1 MLNLKNRIF
10 ICFTFFVSIILYG
23 QDQTNFRHVSL
34 TFNGKQYI
42 ASQSLQ
48 DEQGSIWFS
57 YDQGIL
63 KYDGYEFQNIPLKRI
78 FKSKTQ
84 DYLKDMAKDS
94 KGNIW
99 LLSKTGKVSKYAAN
113 GKFTLF
119 TIESEVKIDQIFGV
133 GDKMFFASNYG
144 DIYLYS
150 NKAFKKIFTL
160 PANDGNYRSVHSMA
174 LSKSNKLYIGTS
186 RGSIFTFNLKNNYL
200 KKLEGDFM
208 NYPGNIVLALDHNEN
223 LWIGTETLG
232 LYAYN
237 TLSHVFFQNELYKN
251 SSFNLTKELFLT
263 LMCDNKGMIWAGT
276 DGSGLYQINPDI
288 FQIKSYKSI
297 PTNPYSLS
305 SNSIVDIHEDLNNN
319 LWVLSNYGDV
329 NILLNRSEILH
340 YHSGSDDNTPQRI
353 LSIYIAKNNDIW
365 LGTDGKGLSRVKT
378 NINGGSKV
386 IQYFKKQGFYVQ
398 SIVEDLVGNI
408 WIGTYKNG
416 LWILDHKT
424 QRFEKIPMI
433 NLGNRN
439 TNDVRLVF
447 NDSKNRIWVCT
458 SIFTNVYT
466 SDKKILASFENN
478 KNGLIGYISES
489 IVEDNNGSIWI
500 GYFPGGLFEFKEDLN
515 NFKNSKFKKYNFF
528 QLKEKSIHSN
538 DVRDMTFVND
548 IIWIVNSDGNLFK
561 FNTLE
566 KIPQLYK
573 IKESF
578 KDKKIVAVNSDIQ
591 NNIWLSSTYGIVYFN
606 PKDGLIKNYYETD
619 GLQSNFFLSRS
630 SFRDKKGILY
640 FGSNEGIN
648 YFNPLEIKKNKSK
661 AKLYINS
668 IEILNQPAD
677 SILPKQL
684 DKKLKDEKQINLK
697 YDQSSFSFKFIA
709 IDNILNPNYHYKYK
723 LKGFDDSWVLSYQN
737 RIATYTNIPSGEY
750 TFEVMAGDK
759 IGEWNIPSKSILI
772 KIRKPW
778 WHHWVAYILYFSLL
792 IALVV
797 WAKQWIILRNDLI
810 REKLDHKKENEM
822 HDLKLDFYTKM
833 SHEIQ
838 TPLTLIGGPIE
849 EMLLKSKQNENLLLH
864 QRLKIISNN
873 VKRLSKIA
881 FELTT
886 VRNKDLGR
894 LKLLVKK
901 NNLCEEINNISLS
914 FKEEARIKKIDFT
927 SNCPQNLR
935 EAWYDKDK
943 IEHIIFN
950 LLSNAFKF
958 TPKNGNIQLNII
970 PIKSKDMVKISITD
984 SGPGI
989 PSIDLENIFTLFYQ
1003 TDLGK
1008 KLRGTGIGLTLTKEL
1023 VDLHRGKIEVTSSNE
1038 EGTCF
1043 TITLP
1048 IAERNYH
1055 DSEKIMTEQ
1064 PEEQLNEVDMDTH
1077 PSNDIEIPTDKNKK
1091 TILVVEDNFELQMF
1105 LKDLLMDHYNIILAD
1120 NGEEGLNY
1128 AKSNIPDLILS
1139 DIMMPKLDGVKMCNL
1154 LQKNALTNHIPV
1166 ILITAKNSSDSKIQG
1181 LKSGA
1186 IEYIHKPFNTK
1197 ELQLKIKNII
1207 SSKQHTLAKFKN
1219 EIISKPSIENQKTQD
1234 EVFLENLVYQINS
1247 RIEDADF
1254 KIGDLADSLHMSHS
1268 TLYRKCQI
1276 LTGMNLVDFV
1286 RDFRLKKAAVYIAKF
1301 GYTISESAFKVG
1313 FNDPKY
1319 LSKCFKRKFGKSPRL
1334 FRIEA
1339 KRMGVKDYFKNYDL
1353 EDII

>member
-1 MLNLKNRIF
+1 MLNSKNWIF
-10 ICFTFFVSIILYG
+10 ICFTFFISVLLYG
-23 QDQTNFRHVSL
+23 QDQTNFKHVSL

-42 ASQSLQ
+42 ASHSLQ
-48 DEQGSIWFS
+48 DNQGSIWFS
-57 YDQGIL
+57 YDQGVL
-63 KYDGYEFQNIPLKRI
+63 KYDGYEFQNIPVKRI
-78 FKSKTQ
+78 FKSETQ
-84 DYLKDMAKDS
+84 DYLKDITKDS
-94 KGNIW
+94 NGNIW
-99 LLSKTGKVSKYAAN
+99 LLSKNGKVSKYSTN
-113 GKFTLF
+113 GKFTLLS
-119 TIESEVKIDQIFGV
+119 IESEGEIDQIFGIE
-133 GDKMFFASNYG
+133 DMLFFTSSYG
-144 DIYLYS
+144 EIYLYS
-150 NKAFKKIFTL
+150 NTTIKKIFTL
-160 PANDGNYRSVHSMA
+160 PANEGNYKSVYSLV
-174 LSKSNKLYIGTS
+174 LSKSNKLYIGTG
-186 RGSIFTFNLKNNYL
+186 RGNIFTYNLENNYL
-200 KKLEGDFM
+200 TKLEGDFE
-208 NYPGNIVLALDHNEN
+208 NYPGSIVLALDNNEK

-232 LYAYN
+232 LYVYN
-237 TLSHVFFQNELYKN
+237 TLSHEFLQNKLYKN
-251 SSFNLTKELFLT
+251 SSFNLSKELFIT
-263 LMCDNKGMIWAGT
+263 LMCDNKGIIWAGT
-276 DGSGLYQINPDI
+276 DGSGLYQINPDT

-297 PTNPYSLS
+297 LTNPYSLS
-305 SNSIVDIHEDLNNN
+305 SNSIVDIHEDQKNN
-319 LWVLSNYGDV
+319 LWILSNYGDV
-329 NILLNRSEILH
+329 NILPNRSKSLH
-340 YHSGSDDNTPQRI
+340 YHSGSNDNTPQRI
-353 LSIYIAKNNDIW
+353 LSVHISQNEDIW
-365 LGTDGKGLSRVKT
+365 LGTDGHGLTRVKS
-378 NINGGSKV
+378 NKNKID
-386 IQYFKKQGFYVQ
+386 IQYFKNQKFYVQ
-398 SIVEDLVGNI
+398 SIVEDSVGNL

-416 LWILDHKT
+416 LWILDYKT
-424 QRFEKIPMI
+424 QKFIKIPMI
-433 NLGNRN
+433 NPGNRN

-478 KNGLIGYISES
+478 KNGLTGYIAES
-489 IVEDNNGSIWI
+489 IVEDNNGKIWI
-500 GYFPGGLFEFKEDLN
+500 GYYPGGLYEFNEDLN

-528 QLKEKSIHSN
+528 QLKEKHIHSN

-561 FNTLE
+561 FNSLE
-566 KIPQLYK
+566 KIPQHYEK
-573 IKESF
+573 KESF
-578 KDKKIVAVNSDIQ
+578 KGKKIVAINSDTR
-591 NNIWLSSTYGIVYFN
+591 NNIWLSSTYGIIYFN

-619 GLQSNFFLSRS
+619 GLQSNFFLPRS

-640 FGSNEGIN
+640 FGGNEGIN
-648 YFNPLEIKKNKSK
+648 YFNPLEIKKSKSK
-661 AKLYINS
+661 AKLYISS

-684 DKKLKDEKQINLK
+684 DQKLKGQKQIHLK
-697 YDQSSFSFKFIA
+697 HDQSSFSFKFVA

-723 LKGFDDSWVLSYQN
+723 LKGFDDSWVLAHQN

-750 TFEVMAGDK
+750 TFEVRAGDK
-759 IGEWNIPSKSILI
+759 IGEWNITSKSILV
-772 KIRKPW
+772 KISKPW
-778 WHHWVAYILYFSLL
+778 WHHWIAYIIYFSLL
-792 IALVV
+792 IALVI
-797 WAKQWIILRNDLI
+797 WANQWIILSNNLI
-810 REKLDHKKENEM
+810 KEKLDHKKENEI

-849 EMLLKSKQNENLLLH
+849 DMLQNSKQNENLLLH

-927 SNCPQNLR
+927 SNCPHNLR

-989 PSIDLENIFTLFYQ
+989 PAKDLENIFTLFYQ
-1003 TDLGK
+1003 TNLGK
-1008 KLRGTGIGLTLTKEL
+1008 KLQGTGIGLTLTKEL
-1023 VDLHRGKIEVTSSNE
+1023 VDLHRGIIEVTSSNE

-1048 IAERNYH
+1048 IAERKYN
-1055 DSEKIMTEQ
+1055 DSEKIMTDE
-1064 PEEQLNEVDMDTH
+1064 PDEQLNEIDLGGL
-1077 PSNDIEIPTDKNKK
+1077 PSDDIEIPTDKSKK
-1091 TILVVEDNFELQMF
+1091 TILVVEDNFELQIF
-1105 LKDLLMDHYNIILAD
+1105 LKDLLIDSYNIILAD

-1128 AKSNIPDLILS
+1128 AKSNMPDLILS
-1139 DIMMPKLDGVKMCNL
+1139 DIMMPIMDGVEMCNL

-1186 IEYIHKPFNTK
+1186 IEYINKPFNTK

-1207 SSKQHTLAKFKN
+1207 SSKQHILAKIKN
-1219 EIISKPSIENQKTQD
+1219 EIISNPHIEDQKTQD
-1234 EVFLENLVYQINS
+1234 EVFLENLVYEINL

-1254 KIGDLADSLHMSHS
+1254 KIGDLAYSLHMSHS

-1276 LTGMNLVDFV
+1276 LTGMSLVDFV
-1286 RDFRLKKAAVYIAKF
+1286 RDLRLKKAAIFIVKF

-1339 KRMGVKDYFKNYDL
+1339 KKMGSENYLKNYSL
-1353 EDII
+1353 EDIV